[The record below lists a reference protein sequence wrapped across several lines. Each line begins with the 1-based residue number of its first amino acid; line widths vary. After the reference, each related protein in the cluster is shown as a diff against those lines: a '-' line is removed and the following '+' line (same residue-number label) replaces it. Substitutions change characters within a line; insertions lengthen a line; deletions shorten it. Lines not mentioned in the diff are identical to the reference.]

1 MFITSALLSKGGKEV
16 HLKTEDGLFY
26 SISVPDAKICGI
38 YDAVTDDSLLP
49 LETDG
54 EFIEFCSEKL
64 KCIHYA
70 AYLLSFGD
78 KSRKALLFKLKTK
91 GFDKELCEAALEVLE
106 NSGLINDESLC
117 ARKLESIAKSRLY
130 GPRRLKSELLS
141 KGFSSDI
148 IDDAFDS
155 VDLDFDDLLEQLIT
169 KLIRGNMPETDKE
182 LLSLKNK
189 LVRYGYDYSSIDRLL
204 KDFSD

>member
-1 MFITSALLSKGGKEV
+1 M
-16 HLKTEDGLFY
+16 
-26 SISVPDAKICGI
+26 
-38 YDAVTDDSLLP
+38 
-49 LETDG
+49 
-54 EFIEFCSEKL
+54 
-64 KCIHYA
+64 
-70 AYLLSFGD
+70 
-78 KSRKALLFKLKTK
+78 
-91 GFDKELCEAALEVLE
+91 
-106 NSGLINDESLC
+106 
-117 ARKLESIAKSRLY
+117 SRLQNP
-130 GPRRLKSELLS
+130 GFTVARRLKSELLS

-189 LVRYGYDYSSIDRLL
+189 LARYGYDYSSIDRQL